1 MKTARKIKNMI
12 WVLVRGYKIN
22 ITHKN
27 RDLGSFLKSKK
38 EKNKVDKYIRTE
50 KKDVVFREAF
60 LLTCTCRYLFRAGAS
75 ACKESIGPE
84 KLQLEQ
90 LKPKKSFCK
99 HKSSKK
105 KKKMK
110 MKKKKKKEKGYG

>member
-1 MKTARKIKNMI
+1 MKTARKIKNLI
-12 WVLVRGYKIN
+12 WVLVLRGYKIN

-38 EKNKVDKYIRTE
+38 GKNKVDKFIKTE
-50 KKDVVFREAF
+50 KKEVDFREAF
-60 LLTCTCRYLFRAGAS
+60 LLTCTCRYLFRAAAS
-75 ACKESIGPE
+75 AYKESIGPE

-99 HKSSKK
+99 HKSL
-105 KKKMK
+105 KKKMG
-110 MKKKKKKEKGYG
+110 KKKKKEKGYG